1 MSFMKIALVSLCLV
15 TLPALGKNHGKKQ
28 KKLEEVNPV
37 IAKAIVQ
44 DYSKHLFATYTLL
57 LEKNE
62 ALQKAVNEFVKNPT
76 AGTQLSAKEAWV
88 AARAVYSPTEAF
100 RFYGGPIDD
109 AEKGPEGLMNA
120 WPLDEGYIDYV
131 QGNPEAGIINNPT
144 LYPKITKDL
153 LVSMNEKD
161 GERNISTGYHAIE
174 FLLWGQDLS
183 LSHAGSRTFEDY
195 IPSKNKFAERRGLYL
210 NLLAELLVEHTK
222 QILIEWD
229 STKNNNY
236 YAQFVKLDPKEAL
249 QKILLGMA
257 TLSVDEMSGE
267 RMTVPFEKN
276 DQENE
281 QNCFSDTTHLDLVA
295 NQKGIQALYLGKYQ
309 GFEGVG
315 IAELIKDKNP
325 GLAKKTIHHLE
336 TTLKSLEKVEAPM
349 DKIIMAKKNSSE
361 KKHVFKTIE
370 LLQTQSEL
378 FAKGAGIFGIDINVA
393 AE

>member
-1 MSFMKIALVSLCLV
+1 MAKSKDKSNDKSI
-15 TLPALGKNHGKKQ
+15 NKKVI
-28 KKLEEVNPV
+28 KVAAINNE
-37 IAKAIVQ
+37 IAKTIMQ

-62 ALQKAVNEFVKNPT
+62 ILLKSINEFVKNPT
-76 AGTQLSAKEAWV
+76 AGNQLTAKEAWIS
-88 AARAVYSPTEAF
+88 ARAVYSPTEAF

-131 QGNPEAGIINNPT
+131 VGSPDAGIINNPA
-144 LYPKITKDL
+144 LFPKITKDL

-183 LSHAGSRTFEDY
+183 LSHAGARTFEDY
-195 IPSKNKFAERRGLYL
+195 LPAKNQNANRRGQYL
-210 NLLAELLVEHTK
+210 ILLAELLVEHTK
-222 QILIEWD
+222 QILAEWD
-229 STKNNNY
+229 PSKSDNY
-236 YAQFVKLDPKEAL
+236 YAQFSKLDPKVAL
-249 QKILLGMA
+249 QKIILGMA
-257 TLSVDEMSGE
+257 TLSMDEMSGE

-281 QNCFSDTTHLDLVA
+281 QNCFSDTTHLDLIA

-315 IAELIKDKNP
+315 IVELFKDTNP
-325 GLAKKTIHHLE
+325 KLAKKIVGHMAKSLE
-336 TTLKSLEKVEAPM
+336 SLEKVEWPM
-349 DKIIMAKKNSSE
+349 DKIIMAKNKSPE

-370 LLQTQSEL
+370 LLQTQAEL
-378 FAKGAGIFGIDINVA
+378 ISKGAALYGIDVNIA